1 MYYQAGA
8 TGQVKVMPDI
18 NVLVSGILADGV
30 PNHTLTA
37 WSKGLIRVVTSS
49 PILEE
54 YRRVERERSKG
65 PAPLVGTL
73 NARLAILTVHVL
85 R

>member
-1 MYYQAGA
+1 M
-8 TGQVKVMPDI
+8 KVMPDI

-54 YRRVERERSKG
+54 YRRVERARSKG

>member
-1 MYYQAGA
+1 M
-8 TGQVKVMPDI
+8 TRQVKVMPET
-18 NVLVSGILADGV
+18 NVLVSGIPADGV
-30 PNHTLTA
+30 TNHTLTA
-37 WSKGLIRVVTSS
+37 WSTGLIRVVTSP

-65 PAPLVGTL
+65 RAPLVGTL
-73 NARLAILTVHVL
+73 NARLAILTVHAL

>member
-1 MYYQAGA
+1 M
-8 TGQVKVMPDI
+8 KVMPDS

-30 PNHTLTA
+30 PNHTLIA
-37 WSKGLIRVVTSS
+37 WSTGPIRVVTSP

-54 YRRVERERSKG
+54 YRRLERELSKG
-65 PAPLVGTL
+65 RAPLVGTL
-73 NARLAILTVHVL
+73 NARLAILTAHVL

>member
-1 MYYQAGA
+1 M
-8 TGQVKVMPDI
+8 KVMPDI

-30 PNHTLTA
+30 PNHTLIA
-37 WSKGLIRVVTSS
+37 WSTGPIRVVTSP

-54 YRRVERERSKG
+54 YRRLERELSKG
-65 PAPLVGTL
+65 RAPLVGTL
-73 NARLAILTVHVL
+73 NARLAILTAHVL

>member
-1 MYYQAGA
+1 
-8 TGQVKVMPDI
+8 MPDI

-37 WSKGLIRVVTSS
+37 WSTGLIRVFTSP

-54 YRRVERERSKG
+54 YRRVERERSKRR
-65 PAPLVGTL
+65 APLVGTL
-73 NARLAILTVHVL
+73 NARLAILTVYVL